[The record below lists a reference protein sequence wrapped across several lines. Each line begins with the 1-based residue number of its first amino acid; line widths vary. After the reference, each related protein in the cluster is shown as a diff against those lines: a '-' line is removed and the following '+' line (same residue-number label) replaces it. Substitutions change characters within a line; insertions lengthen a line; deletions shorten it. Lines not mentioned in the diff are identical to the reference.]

1 MADDT
6 SNEAVDVY
14 WSFRSPYSYL
24 ATRRLRALG
33 AKHGVRVR
41 PRPVYPLA
49 VREPGFFKQVRPQWV
64 PYLLT
69 DVVRLADY
77 LGRPIAPLNP
87 DPIVMDLSTGE
98 VDADQPHIGRL
109 TRLGILAAEDGDDR
123 GWAFLDAV
131 STCIWSGQAWTAER
145 VLADAVAAEGFD
157 LDAMDAQQ
165 SADHDRL
172 EAAIDANQTEQAK
185 HHWGV
190 PMMVWRGEAF
200 FGQDR
205 LDLLEWRLEQRQ
217 T

>member
-1 MADDT
+1 MSDYAVQ
-6 SNEAVDVY
+6 EGVDVY

-24 ATRRLRALG
+24 ATQRLRAM
-33 AKHGVRVR
+33 ARDRDIPIR

-77 LGRPIAPLNP
+77 LGRPIGMLDP

-98 VDADQPHIGRL
+98 VDEYQPHIGRL
-109 TRLGILAAEDGDDR
+109 TRLGVLAAEVGNVS

-131 STCIWSGQAWTAER
+131 STCIWSGQAWTTGD
-145 VLADAVAAEGFD
+145 VLAKAIAAEGFD
-157 LDAMDAQQ
+157 LTAMDAQQ
-165 SADHDRL
+165 TAERDRL
-172 EAAIDANQTEQAK
+172 EAVIRENEAEQAK

-190 PMMVWRGEAF
+190 PLMVYRGEAF

-205 LDLLEWRLEQRQ
+205 LDLLEWRLDRA
-217 T
+217 